1 MERPTLRARFKYW
14 FDGLMSHGTGA
25 MLGFLA
31 LVVILVVA
39 IDAVVVMA
47 LRVEVAGTGED
58 QGFWAVVWENL
69 IRTLKAN
76 DVSPGAAWAV
86 RVSMI
91 IVTIIG
97 VFIVANLIGIVSGA
111 FNAKVAELRKGRSRV
126 LEKNHTVILGW
137 NSKIHSIIA
146 GLCEANASLRRASIV
161 VLANRDKVA
170 MEDEIR
176 DRVPDTGRTR
186 IICRTGTTLDQDDL
200 LIASPFS
207 AKSVIILADES
218 EADPDAKIVKTALAL
233 IRHPHRPEGRRLHVV
248 GQIRHSKNLEVA
260 RVVGRDE
267 AKWVLAAEK
276 VGQIMA
282 QTSRQ
287 PGLSNVYTELLSF
300 HGAEIYF
307 SEQPSLVGTTYSESQ
322 MAFADSAVMG
332 VASGGK
338 VGLNPPGETPICE
351 GDKLIL
357 LAEDDS
363 LIDVSPSVAPD
374 RSAMAK
380 DVKDKRRPEKT
391 LILGAN
397 SGLPH
402 ILEELNAYAAKGSS
416 VTVVSE
422 HPVGDLG
429 KYSRLAI
436 SVQEGSASNRATLDA
451 LDPASFDHVIVVAY
465 RDDLGVQEADTVTL
479 VTLLHL
485 REIMSQSKVPINVV
499 SEMLDERNRRLAE
512 VTRIDDFIVSD
523 NLVSLM
529 MSQVSENPKLSEVFG
544 ILFDSAGCEIYL
556 RPVEKYV
563 KTGTEVDFYTVVAA
577 AQRRGETAIGYLEG
591 SGELGQGRVIL
602 TPPKAEKRT
611 YAKRDRIIV
620 LAED

>member
-14 FDGLMSHGTGA
+14 FDGLMAHGTGA
-25 MLGFLA
+25 LLAFLG

-39 IDAVVVMA
+39 VNALVVLVLDIKVGDTEKEQGA
-47 LRVEVAGTGED
+47 GEVIWT
-58 QGFWAVVWENL
+58 NL
-69 IRTLKAN
+69 IGTLDLN
-76 DVSPGAAWAV
+76 DVSPGASWAF
-86 RVSMI
+86 RGSMI
-91 IVTIIG
+91 VIGVIG
-97 VFIVANLIGIVSGA
+97 VFIAANLIGIVSGA
-111 FNAKVAELRKGRSRV
+111 FDAKVAELRKGRSTV

-146 GLCEANASLRRASIV
+146 GLCEANASQRRASIV

-176 DRVPDTGRTR
+176 DRVPDSGRTR
-186 IICRTGTTLDQDDL
+186 IICRTGVTVDQDDL
-200 LIASPFS
+200 LITSPFS

-233 IRHPHRPEGRRLHVV
+233 IRHPRRPEDRRLHVV
-248 GQIRHSKNLEVA
+248 GQIRHLKNLEVA

-276 VGQIMA
+276 VGQITA

-307 SEQPSLVGTTYSESQ
+307 SEQPSLAGRTYSESQ

-338 VGLNPPGETPICE
+338 VSLNPPGDTPIRE
-351 GDKLIL
+351 GDRLIL

-363 LIDVSPSVAPD
+363 LIKHSPPVAPD
-374 RSAMAK
+374 TSAMAK

-402 ILEELNAYAAKGSS
+402 ILRELNAYAAKGSS

-429 KYSRLAI
+429 KHSRLAI
-436 SVQEGSASNRATLDA
+436 NVKEGSGSNRATLDA

-465 RDDLGVQEADTVTL
+465 RDNLGVQEADTITL

-485 REIMSQSKVPINVV
+485 REIMSQKDVTINVV

-523 NLVSLM
+523 HLVSLM
-529 MSQVSENPKLSEVFG
+529 MSQVSENPRLSEVFG
-544 ILFDSAGCEIYL
+544 ILFDSKGCEIYL

-563 KTGTEVDFYTVVAA
+563 KAGTEVDFYTVVAA
-577 AQRRGETAIGYLEG
+577 AQRRGETAIGYLKSSSEPG
-591 SGELGQGRVIL
+591 LGQVIM
-602 TPPKAEKRT
+602 TPPKAEKRA
-611 YAKRDRIIV
+611 YAAKDRIIV